1 MWCKIALWKKKLQKK
16 VNSLFIFRLQKS
28 PFILLRHL
36 ACIQSIC
43 CILIENTSY
52 HWFHGKFNRTLLWT
66 YQLHS
71 ADQVMSWNKKN
82 KIFRWTLL
90 LSYFFFKSCQTV
102 LDGAAFKKSMKYFE
116 AWFFWSNVLQ
126 KKNVQLSA
134 YRIVLIMCCTCLYQ
148 YEISESLI

>member
-1 MWCKIALWKKKLQKK
+1 MRQKYGLCDAKLLYEKKSYKKK

-82 KIFRWTLL
+82 KNFRWTLL
-90 LSYFFFKSCQTV
+90 LSYFFVKSCRTV
-102 LDGAAFKKSMKYFE
+102 CSEVKKHVIC
-116 AWFFWSNVLQ
+116 WS
-126 KKNVQLSA
+126 S
-134 YRIVLIMCCTCLYQ
+134 ISICL
-148 YEISESLI
+148 

>member
-1 MWCKIALWKKKLQKK
+1 MRQKYGLCDAKLLYEKKVTKK

-52 HWFHGKFNRTLLWT
+52 HWFHGKFNRTLLWN

-71 ADQVMSWNKKN
+71 ADQVVSWNTKN
-82 KIFRWTLL
+82 KNFRWSLL
-90 LSYFFFKSCQTV
+90 LSYIFIESSQIV
-102 LDGAAFKKSMKYFE
+102 LDGAAFKKRYWTMILGTLEF
-116 AWFFWSNVLQ
+116 
-126 KKNVQLSA
+126 
-134 YRIVLIMCCTCLYQ
+134 RIQ
-148 YEISESLI
+148 DKSK